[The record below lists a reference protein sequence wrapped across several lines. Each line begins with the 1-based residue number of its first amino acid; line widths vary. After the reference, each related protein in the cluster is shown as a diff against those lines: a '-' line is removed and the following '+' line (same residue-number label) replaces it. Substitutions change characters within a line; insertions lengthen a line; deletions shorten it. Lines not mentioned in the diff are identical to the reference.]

1 MRILL
6 TGGSSFTGFWFGRA
20 LAEAGHEVLATL
32 QKPID
37 QYEGLRLE
45 RLKLLETAGAHFI
58 PSSIFGDDQFIHA
71 LRTGVDV
78 IAHHGANVEN
88 YKSPDFDVVKALRD
102 NTYQLSK
109 VLDVARASNVRGL
122 VLTGSVFEQ
131 DEGMGNQPLRAF
143 SPYGLSKG
151 LTWQVFRYECE
162 RRQVPLHKFV
172 IPNPFGPFE
181 EPRFCQYLVNK
192 WRAGEVPQI
201 NTPDYVRDNIHIS
214 LLAQAY
220 VELIERTGGGA
231 PGSQVGPS
239 GYVETQQA
247 FATRFALELGERL
260 GIETPLLFGKQTDFS
275 EPMCRANADRI
286 RPATWDESAAWDAVA
301 TYYAPRF
308 AKD

>member
-1 MRILL
+1 MKVLL
-6 TGGSSFTGFWFGRA
+6 TGCSSFTGFWFGRA

-32 QKPID
+32 RRPIT

-45 RLKLLETAGAHFI
+45 RLKLLEAAGARFL
-58 PSSIFGDDQFIHA
+58 PSSTFGDEQFI
-71 LRTGVDV
+71 RVIGNGVDV

-88 YKSPDFDVVKALRD
+88 YKSPDFDVIKALRE
-102 NTYQLSK
+102 NTHQVGQ
-109 VLDVARASNVRGL
+109 VLDAARSNGVSGM

-151 LTWQVFRYECE
+151 LTWQVFRYESE
-162 RRQVPLHKFV
+162 HRQVPLHKFV
-172 IPNPFGPFE
+172 IPNPFGPYE

-220 VELIERTGGGA
+220 VELVERAGSGA
-231 PGSQVGPS
+231 PGSHLGPS

-247 FATRFALELGERL
+247 FATRFAQELGTRL
-260 GIETPLLFGKQTDFS
+260 GIVTPLLFGKQTDFS
-275 EPMCRANADRI
+275 EPMCRANVDRV
-286 RPATWDESAAWDAVA
+286 RPSTWNESAAWDDVA
-301 TYYAPRF
+301 TYYAPLF
-308 AKD
+308 AKG

>member
-1 MRILL
+1 MKVLL

-20 LAEAGHEVLATL
+20 MAEAGHQVMATL
-32 QKPID
+32 QNPIGE
-37 QYEGLRLE
+37 YEGLRLE
-45 RLKLLETAGAHFI
+45 RLRLLEASGAQFI
-58 PSSIFGDDQFIHA
+58 PSSTFGDGKFIQA
-71 LRTGVDV
+71 IENGVDV

-88 YKSPDFDVVKALRD
+88 YKSPDFDVGKALRE
-102 NTYQLSK
+102 NTNHLHR
-109 VLDVARASNVRGL
+109 VLDAAQASNVRGL

-131 DEGMGNQPLRAF
+131 DEGMGNHPLRAF

-162 RRQVPLHKFV
+162 RRHVPLHKFV

-220 VELIERTGGGA
+220 VDLVEHAGTGA
-231 PGSQVGPS
+231 PNSRVSPS

-247 FATRFALELGERL
+247 FATRFSQEIGSRL
-260 GIETPLLFGKQTDFS
+260 GIATPLLFGKQTDFS

-286 RPATWDESAAWDAVA
+286 RPPTWDESAAWDSVA
-301 TYYAPRF
+301 TYYAPLF

>member
-1 MRILL
+1 MKVLL
-6 TGGSSFTGFWFGRA
+6 TGCSSFTGFWFGRA

-32 QKPID
+32 RKPIT

-45 RLKLLETAGAHFI
+45 RLKLLEAAGTRFL
-58 PSSIFGDDQFIHA
+58 PSSTFGDEQFIQVIGN
-71 LRTGVDV
+71 GVDV

-88 YKSPDFDVVKALRD
+88 YKSPDFDVIKALRE
-102 NTYQLSK
+102 NTHQVGQ
-109 VLDVARASNVRGL
+109 VLDAARSNGVSGM

-151 LTWQVFRYECE
+151 LTWQVFRYESE
-162 RRQVPLHKFV
+162 HRQVPLHKFV
-172 IPNPFGPFE
+172 IPNPFGPYE

-220 VELIERTGGGA
+220 VDMIERAGGGA
-231 PGSQVGPS
+231 PGSHTGPS

-247 FATRFALELGERL
+247 FANRFAQELGTRL
-260 GIETPLLFGKQTDFS
+260 GVATPLLFGKQTDFS
-275 EPMCRANADRI
+275 EPMCRANVDRL
-286 RPATWDESAAWDAVA
+286 RPSTWDESAAWDDVA
-301 TYYAPRF
+301 TYYAPLF
-308 AKD
+308 AKG